1 MKSIDQFINAI
12 NNHEFVEAHE
22 VLEHDWKNYKNL
34 GLKKEAKALQGL
46 INGATALALYLIK
59 NRPDAYKKIW
69 SVFKKYEHL
78 LDEIEI
84 EDIEKYHKAKNILI
98 EKNQTLIRQK

>member
-1 MKSIDQFINAI
+1 MKSIEQFIHAI

-22 VLEHDWKNYKNL
+22 ILEHDWKNYKKQ

-59 NRPDAYKKIW
+59 GRPDAYKKIW
-69 SVFKKYEHL
+69 SVFEKYEHL
-78 LDEIEI
+78 LDEIDI
-84 EDIEKYHKAKNILI
+84 EDIEKYHEAKDILI
-98 EKNQTLIRQK
+98 RKNQTLITK